1 MKRTQNWKR
10 TKIPNLFLLVET
22 GNYYM
27 RVKPKGAAQKR
38 ESLHTDNFTVAR
50 ERLRQ
55 RLLELQ
61 HVKGSGGGTWGSLKE
76 PWKKWLKGERVKGA
90 ITQST
95 IDYKLAIYGDVEK
108 RTWPGWVT
116 EPLADLSE
124 KNLAAWLVVCRRKYC
139 ATRTN
144 GAITILREMLALAVR
159 DKLLARERVEE
170 ALHGLSYC
178 RVDYDYKRMTLQLP
192 EPATVAALRME
203 IYRRCHMA
211 GTKGAWLFDFLL
223 FSGVRRDSACHVLRE
238 DVHREKGL
246 LYVRQAKRGAYSVP
260 LFPELLTL
268 IDSIEKQSP
277 GKPTDRLLT
286 TNSVLKV
293 IDVACKTLGIVR
305 INHHSLRHLFAT
317 RCIEA
322 GVDIPT
328 VASWLGHRDGGKTA
342 MKVYGHLRQ
351 EHSQALAKTMQFLPA
366 QPGTNPKKE
375 LGVEKN

>member
-1 MKRTQNWKR
+1 MRKQTWLK
-10 TKIPNLFLLVET
+10 TKIPNLFLLKET

-61 HVKGSGGGTWGSLKE
+61 HVKATGAGTWGSLVE
-76 PWKKWLKGERVKGA
+76 PWEQWLEGERIKGA

-95 IDYKLAIYGDVEK
+95 IDYKQSILDDVKK

-124 KNLAAWLVVCRRKYC
+124 KNLAAWLVTCRKKYC

-223 FSGVRRDSACHVLRE
+223 FSGVRRESACNVLRE
-238 DVHREKGL
+238 DVHREKGV
-246 LYVRQAKRGAYSVP
+246 LYVRKAKRGAYSVP
-260 LFPELLTL
+260 LFPELLEL
-268 IDSIEKQSP
+268 IDRIEKQSP
-277 GKPTDRLLT
+277 GKPTDRLLP
-286 TNSVLKV
+286 TNSVLKL
-293 IDVACKTLGIVR
+293 IGTACQTLKIAR
-305 INHHSLRHLFAT
+305 LNHHSLRHIFAT

-375 LGVEKN
+375 LSVEKN